1 MGKYFRIKSKFIPT
15 NSRHW
20 NTKANEYTFG
30 KGRSSTFVQCQQIC
44 QGFVDCNCFTWSD
57 DKCYIYNNV
66 PTFDY
71 SFAPDKADAISMAR
85 ECKGKVGKS
94 SSESFSTH
102 FLLVEDGFVGCFE
115 SWPSQF
121 LGKVGWSGEHMMHK
135 TACIESCRAVDSA
148 VFAIFNSG
156 TKECGCADSG
166 SKSDLNEKQGPLQCT
181 NVELNWVISKNCCPM
196 LTCELLN
203 QVWDIN
209 IFPAAA
215 SCGEL
220 YYQKQVYVPNVLK
233 VKNMM
238 QWNDFKV
245 KSINTKSM

>member
-1 MGKYFRIKSKFIPT
+1 
-15 NSRHW
+15 
-20 NTKANEYTFG
+20 
-30 KGRSSTFVQCQQIC
+30 
-44 QGFVDCNCFTWSD
+44 
-57 DKCYIYNNV
+57 
-66 PTFDY
+66 
-71 SFAPDKADAISMAR
+71 
-85 ECKGKVGKS
+85 
-94 SSESFSTH
+94 
-102 FLLVEDGFVGCFE
+102 
-115 SWPSQF
+115 
-121 LGKVGWSGEHMMHK
+121 MHK